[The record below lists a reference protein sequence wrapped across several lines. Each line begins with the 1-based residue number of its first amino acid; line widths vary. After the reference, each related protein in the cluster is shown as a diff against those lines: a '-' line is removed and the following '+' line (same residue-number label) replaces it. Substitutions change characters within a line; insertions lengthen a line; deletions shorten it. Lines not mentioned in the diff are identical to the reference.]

1 LGVFHNP
8 SVQLLY
14 LNGVSTHGIF
24 DELSWSGNSHWSSNG
39 DNSLK
44 DNSGNDGELHVDTW

>member
-14 LNGVSTHGIF
+14 LNDVSTHGIF
-24 DELSWSGNSHWSSNG
+24 DELSWSGNG